1 MRYSRLTY
9 DDAIRMKVKVMD
21 ASTFVLGKEQ
31 DLTMHIFDVAAAMRR
46 ICEGEDVGTL
56 VTS

>member
-1 MRYSRLTY
+1 MY
-9 DDAIRMKVKVMD
+9 DDAIRMNVKVMD
-21 ASTFVLGKEQ
+21 ASTFVLGNEQ
-31 DLTMHIFDVAAAMRR
+31 DLTMHIFDVAAEGAMRR